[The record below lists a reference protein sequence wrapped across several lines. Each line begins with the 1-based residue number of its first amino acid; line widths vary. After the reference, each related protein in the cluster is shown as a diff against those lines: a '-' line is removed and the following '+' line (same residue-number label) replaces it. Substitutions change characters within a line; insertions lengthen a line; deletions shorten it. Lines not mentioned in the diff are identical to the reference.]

1 VDVESSVQ
9 VGFLDFIE
17 RGKSHTRAHVFVFN
31 REEEM
36 GKLFRKKVPSAD
48 SKKMPTRARAKQNKI
63 LIEKNAC
70 ARNTKQN
77 KILNQKKVSFFR
89 SEIFPAASS
98 IAENQSNSDTRCFG
112 SYVCTYVCRYVHTH
126 STANAIKVEWFQLP
140 LENGSPTRI

>member
-48 SKKMPTRARAKQNKI
+48 SKKMPARATQNK
-63 LIEKNAC
+63 
-70 ARNTKQN
+70 TK
-77 KILNQKKVSFFR
+77 F
-89 SEIFPAASS
+89 
-98 IAENQSNSDTRCFG
+98 
-112 SYVCTYVCRYVHTH
+112 
-126 STANAIKVEWFQLP
+126 
-140 LENGSPTRI
+140 